1 MRDHREEIRRLVAE
15 APDEPT
21 YCEFKREL
29 GYRTKKEKGELVK
42 DVSSFA
48 NIDLEALG
56 GYGYLIFGVAPDGEI
71 VGIGDLPGDPAS
83 ELRKVV
89 NGHLDRP
96 VLFEYL
102 TCEVHDGGSPGTAR
116 RVAAV
121 VVTDSK
127 RRPHVA
133 SREVKERLGNKD
145 KFWLREGQVWVRK
158 TGGRELATAEDLDA
172 MYEGKLRGLVEEATR
187 PLREAVAGLER
198 DLSDLRGVAPDLAF
212 GFAAPGAEGPSG
224 EGSPFPVLSSAISP
238 ETWEE
243 AKNLLHM
250 AETRATASH
259 PNNVAFGSS
268 YPRLAGG
275 GSSRDYADYA
285 ARLRGWMEKVRDL
298 AILEFTLSNTGQ
310 AVAEDVEVVLEVP
323 AALRPE
329 EELPEKPEIPT
340 SSMTDAF
347 RNPPVLHF
355 ATKQNSPDALIGP
368 EVEEAREPGPESGT
382 IRVRWEVGRLYH
394 GRPLTSR
401 SDEDDIE
408 GLLVSATAC
417 RRALEEAGE
426 VRLPYTI
433 HAANLRLPVRGFLV
447 LKSVALGAA
456 ESSSGT

>member
-1 MRDHREEIRRLVAE
+1 VAE

-102 TCEVHDGGSPGTAR
+102 TCEVHDGGSPGTTR
-116 RVAAV
+116 TVAAV

-158 TGGRELATAEDLDA
+158 TGGRELATAEDLDS

-187 PLREAVAGLER
+187 PLREAVARLER
-198 DLSDLRGVAPDLAF
+198 DVSNLRGVAPDLAF
-212 GFAAPGAEGPSG
+212 GFAAPGAESPSE
-224 EGSPFPVLSSAISP
+224 EGSPVPVLASVISL
-238 ETWEE
+238 ETWDE
-243 AKNLLHM
+243 AKDLLHM
-250 AETRATASH
+250 AETRATAGH
-259 PNNVAFGSS
+259 PHNVAFGSS
-268 YPRLAGG
+268 
-275 GSSRDYADYA
+275 RDYAEYA
-285 ARLRGWMEKVRDL
+285 ARLRGWMETVGDL

-310 AVAEDVEVVLEVP
+310 GVAEDVEVVLEVP
-323 AALRPE
+323 AAMRPE
-329 EELPEKPEIPT
+329 EELPEKPEMPT
-340 SSMTDAF
+340 NSMVGAL
-347 RNPPVLHF
+347 RNTQALRF

-368 EVEEAREPGPESGT
+368 EVEKVPKPGPESGV

-408 GLLVSATAC
+408 GLLVPASAC
-417 RRALEEAGE
+417 RRSLEEAGE
-426 VRLPYTI
+426 VWLPYTI
-433 HAANLRLPVRGFLV
+433 HAANLRLPVRGSLI
-447 LKSVALGAA
+447 LKSAVSKAN
-456 ESSSGT
+456 ETSSRP